1 MAIPSIAPYAIPE
14 PTQERRVSW
23 GIDPESSAVLVHDMQ
38 NYFIRAFDEGAEPI
52 STAIESMASVV
63 EAARANNIP
72 VFYSVQPGDQ
82 HPYRRGLLREF
93 WGNGMSS
100 GVDTEVIERLRPR
113 EEDIVITKWRYSAF
127 ARTDLLHLMS
137 EAGLDQLVIT
147 GVYAHMGCQATA
159 VDAFMN
165 DIKPFVVSDA
175 LADFSREEHATTID
189 FVNKRC
195 GVSVTADEVV
205 SAFGR
210 QGMPSEFSPSNPASA
225 ASYSG
230 RG

>member
-14 PTQERRVSW
+14 PTHGRRVSW
-23 GIDPESSAVLVHDMQ
+23 GIDPDSCAVLVHDMQ
-38 NYFIRAFDEGAEPI
+38 NYFIRAYDESVEPM
-52 STAIESMASVV
+52 STAIESMARVV
-63 EAARANNIP
+63 ETARSKNVP
-72 VFYSVQPGDQ
+72 VIYSVQPGDQ

-100 GVDTEVIERLRPR
+100 GIDTEVVDRLRPCG
-113 EEDIVITKWRYSAF
+113 EDIVITKWRYSAF
-127 ARTDLLHLMS
+127 ARTDLLHLLS
-137 EAGLDQLVIT
+137 EAGIDQLVIT

-175 LADFSREEHATTID
+175 LADFSREEHVTTID

-195 GVSVTADEVV
+195 GVSVTAKEVE
-205 SAFGR
+205 SSFIRAGCAGERAPRRAEGR
-210 QGMPSEFSPSNPASA
+210 A
-225 ASYSG
+225 ALH
-230 RG
+230 R

>member
-1 MAIPSIAPYAIPE
+1 MAIPAIAPYEIPE
-14 PTQERRVSW
+14 PTQERRVNW
-23 GIDPESSAVLVHDMQ
+23 GIDPETCAVLVHDMQ
-38 NYFIRAFDEGAEPI
+38 NYFIRAYDECAEPM
-52 STAIESMASVV
+52 STAIDSMASVV
-63 EAARANNIP
+63 ETARANNVP
-72 VFYSVQPGDQ
+72 VIYSVQPGDQ

-93 WGNGMSS
+93 WGNGMSD
-100 GVDTEVIERLRPR
+100 GVDTEVVDRLRPR

-175 LADFSREEHATTID
+175 LADFSREEHAGTID

-195 GVSVTADEVV
+195 GVSVTTDEVE
-205 SAFGR
+205 SAFIR
-210 QGMPSEFSPSNPASA
+210 QGIAPGLTERNPASTDLYE
-225 ASYSG
+225 SKG
-230 RG
+230 

>member
-1 MAIPSIAPYAIPE
+1 MAIPSIAPYEIPE

-23 GIDPESSAVLVHDMQ
+23 GIDPESCAVLVHDMQ
-38 NYFIRAFDEGAEPI
+38 NYFIRAYDESAEPM
-52 STAIESMASVV
+52 STAIASMVSVV
-63 EAARANNIP
+63 ETARANNIP
-72 VFYSVQPGDQ
+72 VIYSVQPGDQ

-93 WGNGMSS
+93 WGNGMSE
-100 GVDTEVIERLRPR
+100 GVDTKVVDPLRPR

-165 DIKPFVVSDA
+165 DIKPFIVSDA
-175 LADFSREEHATTID
+175 IADFSKEEHATTID

-195 GVSVTADEVV
+195 GVSVSADEVE
-205 SAFGR
+205 SAFIS
-210 QGMPSEFSPSNPASA
+210 QGIAPGFSPSESADAS
-225 ASYSG
+225 SYNG
-230 RG
+230 RA